1 MNSTKQQLIKSK
13 EAKPKKTI
21 VAADDQA
28 GQRMLL
34 DVVLSVEYDLVL
46 LEDGLEVL
54 EYLKNNTAPDL
65 IILDVEMP
73 KINGLDVCD
82 RIKSVSR
89 LKDIPVV
96 IVTGDITN
104 QTKRLARLSR
114 ADRLIY
120 KPLSGKD
127 FSSIVSNLLNKVPQA

>member
-13 EAKPKKTI
+13 EAKSKKTI

-73 KINGLDVCD
+73 KINGLDICS
-82 RIKSVSR
+82 RIKQVGR
-89 LKDIPVV
+89 LKETPVL
-96 IVTGDITN
+96 IVTGDERYE
-104 QTKRLARLSR
+104 TKLLAKLSK